1 MRKYQ
6 PAAFSAKPKL
16 PENMTDATFYWLPGC
31 STCVKA
37 KNHLERHGLRD
48 LALRDIKENP
58 LSREEVENLARL
70 VGGAGELFSR
80 RAVKYR
86 EMKLGERALS
96 DAEML
101 DLMAE
106 EYTFLKRPVLVYKG
120 KAIAGFFE
128 KFWDQFLEE
137 NYYK

>member
-1 MRKYQ
+1 
-6 PAAFSAKPKL
+6 
-16 PENMTDATFYWLPGC
+16 MTDATFYWLPNC
-31 STCVKA
+31 STCQKA

-48 LALRDIKENP
+48 FELRDIKKNP
-58 LSREEVENLARL
+58 LDRREIENLARL

-86 EMKLGERALS
+86 EMKLGERELS
-96 DAEML
+96 AGEML
-101 DLMAE
+101 DLMAQ

-128 KFWDQFLEE
+128 KFWDRFLDE